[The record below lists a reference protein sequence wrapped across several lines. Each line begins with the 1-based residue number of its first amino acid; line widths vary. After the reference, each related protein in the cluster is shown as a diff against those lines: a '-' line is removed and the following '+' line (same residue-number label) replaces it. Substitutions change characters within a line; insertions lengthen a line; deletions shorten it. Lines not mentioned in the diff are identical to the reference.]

1 MNFLADES
9 CAGPV
14 VRTLREAGHDVAVI
28 AEVARG
34 ATDEQVLERALNEK
48 RVLITEDRDFGELV
62 YARGRSSAGVI
73 LVRFDRGA
81 LRSLFA
87 SDASNAII
95 AGMAALTIRKLDQ
108 KTKTRLRVRAAH
120 HGRSME
126 EEARE
131 ILRSALTT
139 SSRTKGNLAEAIRR
153 RFASFGGIEISLPQR
168 DAVRKAPGFEE

>member
-1 MNFLADES
+1 MEDFATICTVRAPANFKVTTTSSLPYS
-9 CAGPV
+9 
-14 VRTLREAGHDVAVI
+14 
-28 AEVARG
+28 
-34 ATDEQVLERALNEK
+34 
-48 RVLITEDRDFGELV
+48 
-62 YARGRSSAGVI
+62 GR
-73 LVRFDRGA
+73 
-81 LRSLFA
+81 LFA

-95 AGMAALTIRKLDQ
+95 AGMATLTIRQLDQ

-153 RFASFGGIEISLPQR
+153 RFASFGGIEISLPDR
-168 DAVRKAPGFEE
+168 DAVRKAPRFEE